1 MNHAQVTLSF
11 RKSNPVHGESLP
23 RGRYH
28 HVLPYGPTMEVLGP
42 LFENLL
48 PPNLLQ
54 QPRFYVKS
62 CMNIFYYRA
71 ALPILYDMLSTYIYS
86 KTYIMNI
93 QASMTYN
100 ATSNMIINRAMVPS

>member
-28 HVLPYGPTMEVLGP
+28 HVLPYGPTMEALSP

-48 PPNLLQ
+48 PLNLLNNQ
-54 QPRFYVKS
+54 GF
-62 CMNIFYYRA
+62 
-71 ALPILYDMLSTYIYS
+71 MLSH
-86 KTYIMNI
+86 
-93 QASMTYN
+93 A
-100 ATSNMIINRAMVPS
+100 